1 MEEIPKEQV
10 LFKRSMRSVLVLSVI
25 YAVACN
31 VFLYAAYF
39 NSGIIKQSYL
49 ICVIM
54 ILAFAAPIV
63 KLFRNRHWYFPAFI
77 FLFWIPLSVI
87 LAFVLSQVLPL
98 SDNQTD
104 FGLLLVYFLI
114 LNVLV
119 MVLGLSLGMLVNAC
133 WMLWDKSKQ
142 NQKR

>member
-39 NSGIIKQSYL
+39 NSGIIKLSYL

-133 WMLWDKSKQ
+133 WLLWDKSKQ